1 MNKAAAPFITLS
13 AAYIIAYTLTSGFIY
28 PIQTAL
34 LPSVSEKIGLLFIP
48 HGVRII
54 GMYYFG
60 WKAIAYLLP
69 ASYLMW
75 LLTVYGNGLE
85 ISVYQP
91 MISLIACY
99 LGVLLASA
107 LLMIRSGQ
115 LDLKAWKFLIF
126 AGVIGSLFNGI
137 GLSLSQGSTSLATNV
152 LGYVI
157 GDVAGLFT
165 SLLILMYLFKLI
177 RLYRPS

>member
-1 MNKAAAPFITLS
+1 MNNAATPFIALS
-13 AAYIIAYTLTSGFIY
+13 AAYIIAFTLTSGFVY

-34 LPSVSEKIGLLFIP
+34 LPSVSEATGLLFIP

-60 WKAIAYLLP
+60 WRAIPYLLP

-75 LLTVYGNGLE
+75 FLAVYGNGVELHF
-85 ISVYQP
+85 YQP
-91 MISLIACY
+91 VISLIACY

-107 LLMIRSGQ
+107 LCMIRLGQ

-137 GLSLSQGSTSLATNV
+137 GLSLTQGSTSLAINV

-165 SLLILMYLFKLI
+165 SLLILMYLFKFL
-177 RLYRPS
+177 RLSHPS